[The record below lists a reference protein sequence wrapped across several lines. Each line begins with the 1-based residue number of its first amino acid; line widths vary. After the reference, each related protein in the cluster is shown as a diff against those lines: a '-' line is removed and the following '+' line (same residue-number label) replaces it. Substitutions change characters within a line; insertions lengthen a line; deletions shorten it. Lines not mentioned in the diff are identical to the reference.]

1 MSIPQIMKNKS
12 YPLGSI
18 VMVEQVEK
26 DFGLLSEIFAE
37 IGGKDKDFL
46 EIVKVHLCNKLSF
59 NVSIRQI
66 LDTYPHEFFQRLGVR
81 EVPAQRTFYR
91 PLERIGKHFPLIHYN
106 LMHFLKKHK
115 FVSEEQIVDFTSTYF
130 EGEKVQIAEKGF
142 SRDYRPDR
150 KQINL
155 GISTGINDIPTALT
169 IHKGNTN
176 DKRMFRAMVKVVSV
190 VLPKNS
196 VLIYDAGANTKANRK
211 LVRTQGYHYLTRM
224 EKKVAKYRDGIKALL
239 AHCQEGKVEHIVINA
254 RNYFAIKLKREED
267 FEYIYFCPELY
278 EEQVKKKQNKFR
290 KAIEKGDKL
299 LRKRKFE
306 RLPSHEG
313 WVTLIP
319 SLQKTLVP
327 IENPYLTGMEGYLI
341 LQSSL
346 DAEPGEILR
355 LFKARD
361 KAEKFIRML
370 KEGIELRPLRVWT
383 EHMVIGMVFI
393 AYLANLIIN
402 LTLHFAEKTQGV
414 MVKNV
419 KNLKKF
425 LINLTETV
433 IYPPN
438 GFRFRVISNFTEPL
452 KALFGDFIKRFE
464 DKTLPLRW

>member
-1 MSIPQIMKNKS
+1 
-12 YPLGSI
+12 
-18 VMVEQVEK
+18 
-26 DFGLLSEIFAE
+26 
-37 IGGKDKDFL
+37 
-46 EIVKVHLCNKLSF
+46 
-59 NVSIRQI
+59 
-66 LDTYPHEFFQRLGVR
+66 
-81 EVPAQRTFYR
+81 
-91 PLERIGKHFPLIHYN
+91 
-106 LMHFLKKHK
+106 
-115 FVSEEQIVDFTSTYF
+115 
-130 EGEKVQIAEKGF
+130 
-142 SRDYRPDR
+142 
-150 KQINL
+150 
-155 GISTGINDIPTALT
+155 
-169 IHKGNTN
+169 
-176 DKRMFRAMVKVVSV
+176 
-190 VLPKNS
+190 
-196 VLIYDAGANTKANRK
+196 
-211 LVRTQGYHYLTRM
+211 
-224 EKKVAKYRDGIKALL
+224 
-239 AHCQEGKVEHIVINA
+239 
-254 RNYFAIKLKREED
+254 
-267 FEYIYFCPELY
+267 
-278 EEQVKKKQNKFR
+278 
-290 KAIEKGDKL
+290 
-299 LRKRKFE
+299 
-306 RLPSHEG
+306 
-313 WVTLIP
+313 VTLIP